1 MQGGFARF
9 FYTLGYRST
18 DALAHYVS
26 RQLSNIMGVQRGG
39 AKEVDS
45 GTTAS
50 GFSPSVRAKKV
61 IDTLRLQVMNLSAG
75 NIVEFQQLMQGD
87 VSLYLLKF
95 ELFIKNQQKDGTSR
109 S

>member
-9 FYTLGYRST
+9 FYSLGYRST

-26 RQLSNIMGVQRGG
+26 RYVSDLMGIQRGG
-39 AKEVDS
+39 TAKPDQS
-45 GTTAS
+45 PNAS
-50 GFSPSVRAKKV
+50 GFSPRQRAKKA
-61 IDTLRLQVMNLSAG
+61 IEEFKAQIMGLAAG
-75 NIVEFQQLMQGD
+75 NIVEFNELMRGD

-95 ELFIKNQQKDGTSR
+95 EQFIKHQRKDGTSR